1 MQLRPRV
8 VYTRNK
14 VQQDVEKILELY
26 RRKGRFAARVDPK
39 VIELPQN
46 RVDVVFEISEGS
58 PTYVRTI
65 NFVGNEAFDDDD
77 LLGVVLTREERWWRF
92 LTSNDTYD
100 PDRMNYDREL
110 LRQHYVQEGYADFE
124 VISARSRTRPE
135 PGKFLHDLH
144 G

>member
-8 VYTRNK
+8 VYTRSK

-65 NFVGNEAFDDDD
+65 NFVGNDGF
-77 LLGVVLTREERWWRF
+77 
-92 LTSNDTYD
+92 NDTYND
-100 PDRMNYDREL
+100 WPTFEFTPPASTTKVEL
-110 LRQHYVQEGYADFE
+110 VAL
-124 VISARSRTRPE
+124 ISGHGQATGNCAWGDDGSTLYMTSHMYLARVKTKTR
-135 PGKFLHDLH
+135 GAGF
-144 G
+144 